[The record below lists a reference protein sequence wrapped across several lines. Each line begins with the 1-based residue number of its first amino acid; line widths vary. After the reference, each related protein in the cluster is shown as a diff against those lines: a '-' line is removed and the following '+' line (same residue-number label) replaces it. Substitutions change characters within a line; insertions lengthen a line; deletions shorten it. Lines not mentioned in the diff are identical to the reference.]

1 MLRITAL
8 LNWTAV
14 DTSKR
19 SLFINTISADMEIE
33 GISDVTVQLE
43 AKTALVQMRHAVS
56 EDRLKTAVEDAGYQL
71 ISVQ

>member
-1 MLRITAL
+1 MY
-8 LNWTAV
+8 
-14 DTSKR
+14 
-19 SLFINTISADMEIE
+19 IE
-33 GISDVTVQLE
+33 GVSDVTVQLE